1 MSDFEVEIQHEAP
14 LPSQMTLPDAQN
26 GSGEPGN
33 ENIALELLEIPP
45 EQLKKRRPWSS
56 QGFKSILSPSPLFI
70 DSRRAS
76 KDDLSVASGPVTP
89 KRPSV
94 VPRGLSLQMPPRD
107 ISSTSTA
114 NLTKRVPVSPK
125 PETAAASYPSPSS
138 VLPRRSRG
146 MDFSRAATNL
156 HHSTLAESS
165 PESSPIVGSRG
176 SMIPRKGLF
185 SPPSNPS
192 VPESPNS
199 VPNSLWSTMATAEK
213 TGLSSSVGSSSMM
226 EYDSGSTSSD
236 GDEVMGNGEDDD
248 TIHMTPHINQLGNA
262 FGNPFGSVASSPGGD
277 GIGAFSPAASK
288 LMSYQRHRVKSRR
301 KRMSSSSAS
310 GQSSL
315 HSPGPSSP
323 PLLRSIESS
332 LSMNGG
338 YFLEDPSKKEIISR
352 RESLSLGTNDM
363 QLSDAEQSDG
373 EGLFRMHSHEEVP
386 IPAPVTPTMDD
397 RRNVIRRAVT
407 RRGNMLPKP
416 KGFARIRAAL
426 LEEGAPIDS
435 EVRRE
440 AEVIRQ
446 VRESDAD
453 SDINLH
459 PSQPATTASSPN
471 LTATAGPLDSLENI
485 SEDPSMNGDDNC
497 SRRSSSAFSHQ
508 AIRHSGGSTF
518 WNNFDER
525 MRTPPPQIIPRESSS
540 GMSDDMNMDTPVG
553 SLQSSIPHQT
563 TARPSVSQDS
573 LASTTQTTV
582 FEMPKKG
589 NNKRMRD
596 DDFDPNYFKRRAVS
610 PGLSLQ
616 NSPILPQSPLQRDG
630 GWWGTPKSNREVPS
644 VLVSGDRVSSTGS
657 NGSMNGPGG
666 PSKRVG
672 LQGMTDTHDGLM
684 KMSIE

>member
-1 MSDFEVEIQHEAP
+1 MTHQEAR
-14 LPSQMTLPDAQN
+14 N

-33 ENIALELLEIPP
+33 ENVGLGTPP
-45 EQLKKRRPWSS
+45 EYHKKPRPRSS
-56 QGFKSILSPSPLFI
+56 QGFQSVLSPSPLLI

-89 KRPSV
+89 KRSNIP
-94 VPRGLSLQMPPRD
+94 PRGLSLQMPPRD

-114 NLTKRVPVSPK
+114 NLTKRIPVSPK
-125 PETAAASYPSPSS
+125 PETAASYPSPSS

-146 MDFSRAATNL
+146 LDFSRAATNL
-156 HHSTLAESS
+156 HHSILAESS

-176 SMIPRKGLF
+176 SMMPRKGLF

-199 VPNSLWSTMATAEK
+199 VPNSLWSTMANVEK
-213 TGLSSSVGSSSMM
+213 TGLSSSVGSSSVM

-236 GDEVMGNGEDDD
+236 GDEVMDNGEDDD
-248 TIHMTPHINQLGNA
+248 TIHMTPYIHHIGNGS
-262 FGNPFGSVASSPGGD
+262 GNPFGSVASSPGGD
-277 GIGAFSPAASK
+277 GIGAFSPAVSK

-338 YFLEDPSKKEIISR
+338 YFLDDPSKKEINSR
-352 RESLSLGTNDM
+352 RESLSLGTNEM

-373 EGLFRMHSHEEVP
+373 EGLLQMHSHEDVP
-386 IPAPVTPTMDD
+386 IPTPVTPTMDD

-407 RRGNMLPKP
+407 RRGNMLPKT

-426 LEEGAPIDS
+426 LEEGAPLDS

-453 SDINLH
+453 SDLSLH

-471 LTATAGPLDSLENI
+471 LTATAGPLDILENI
-485 SEDPSMNGDDNC
+485 SEDPSRNSEENF

-508 AIRHSGGSTF
+508 AIRNSGGSTF

-525 MRTPPPQIIPRESSS
+525 MRTPPPIIPRESSA
-540 GMSDDMNMDTPVG
+540 GVSDDMNMDTAVG
-553 SLQSSIPHQT
+553 SVQSSHQT
-563 TARPSVSQDS
+563 TARSSISHES
-573 LASTTQTTV
+573 LASTTQTTI

-589 NNKRMRD
+589 SNKRMRD

-644 VLVSGDRVSSTGS
+644 VHVSGDRVSSTGS
-657 NGSMNGPGG
+657 NGSMTGPGG

-684 KMSIE
+684 NMSIE

>member
-1 MSDFEVEIQHEAP
+1 MAGIEEEIQHEAP
-14 LPSQMTLPDAQN
+14 LPSQMTLQEARN
-26 GSGEPGN
+26 GSDEPGN
-33 ENIALELLEIPP
+33 ENVGLEISP
-45 EQLKKRRPWSS
+45 EYHKKPRPWSS
-56 QGFKSILSPSPLFI
+56 QGFKSVLSPSPLFI

-89 KRPSV
+89 KRPNV
-94 VPRGLSLQMPPRD
+94 APRGLSLQMPPRD

-125 PETAAASYPSPSS
+125 PETAASYPSPSS

-176 SMIPRKGLF
+176 SMMSRKGLF

-199 VPNSLWSTMATAEK
+199 VPNSLWSTMANAEK
-213 TGLSSSVGSSSMM
+213 TGLSSSVGSSSVM

-236 GDEVMGNGEDDD
+236 GDEVMDNGEDDD
-248 TIHMTPHINQLGNA
+248 TIHMTPHMIGNG

-288 LMSYQRHRVKSRR
+288 LMSYQRHRIKSRR

-338 YFLEDPSKKEIISR
+338 YFLDDPSKKEINSR

-363 QLSDAEQSDG
+363 QLSDAEQSEG
-373 EGLFRMHSHEEVP
+373 EGLLRMHSHEDVP
-386 IPAPVTPTMDD
+386 IPTPKTPTMDD

-407 RRGNMLPKP
+407 RRGNMLPKT

-446 VRESDAD
+446 VREGDAD
-453 SDINLH
+453 SDLNPH
-459 PSQPATTASSPN
+459 PSQPTTAASSPN

-485 SEDPSMNGDDNC
+485 SEDPSMNSEDNF

-508 AIRHSGGSTF
+508 AIRNSGGPTF

-525 MRTPPPQIIPRESSS
+525 MRTPPPSIIPRESSS
-540 GMSDDMNMDTPVG
+540 GVSDDMNMDIQVG
-553 SLQSSIPHQT
+553 SLQSSTTNQT
-563 TARPSVSQDS
+563 TARPSISQES
-573 LASTTQTTV
+573 LASTTQTAV

-644 VLVSGDRVSSTGS
+644 VHVSGDRVSSTGS

-684 KMSIE
+684 NMSIE

>member
-1 MSDFEVEIQHEAP
+1 MSALVRRSTFRDLVNLRTDNLPFRHRGHVASIQLGSPTFTGKYSKDSRSTSIMADFEEDIQNEAP
-14 LPSQMTLPDAQN
+14 LPSQIIMAHPEVHN

-33 ENIALELLEIPP
+33 ESSSLEVPSEHH
-45 EQLKKRRPWSS
+45 KKRRPWSS
-56 QGFKSILSPSPLFI
+56 QGFKSVLSPSPLFV

-76 KDDLSVASGPVTP
+76 KDDLSLTSGPFTA
-89 KRPSV
+89 KRPNV

-114 NLTKRVPVSPK
+114 NLTKRIPVSPK
-125 PETAAASYPSPSS
+125 PETAASYPSPSS

-176 SMIPRKGLF
+176 SMMPRKGLF

-192 VPESPNS
+192 VPESPNIA
-199 VPNSLWSTMATAEK
+199 PNYLWSTMANVEK

-236 GDEVMGNGEDDD
+236 GDEVMDNGEDDD
-248 TIHMTPHINQLGNA
+248 TIHITPHIQLGNG

-277 GIGAFSPAASK
+277 GIGAFSAAASK

-301 KRMSSSSAS
+301 KRMSLSSAS

-338 YFLEDPSKKEIISR
+338 YFLDDPSKKEMKSR

-373 EGLFRMHSHEEVP
+373 EGILRMHSHEDVP

-407 RRGNMLPKP
+407 RRGNMLV
-416 KGFARIRAAL
+416 RV
-426 LEEGAPIDS
+426 DS
-435 EVRRE
+435 VLKRTLR
-440 AEVIRQ
+440 
-446 VRESDAD
+446 
-453 SDINLH
+453 
-459 PSQPATTASSPN
+459 
-471 LTATAGPLDSLENI
+471 SLM
-485 SEDPSMNGDDNC
+485 PFC
-497 SRRSSSAFSHQ
+497 
-508 AIRHSGGSTF
+508 
-518 WNNFDER
+518 
-525 MRTPPPQIIPRESSS
+525 RTLIQ
-540 GMSDDMNMDTPVG
+540 
-553 SLQSSIPHQT
+553 
-563 TARPSVSQDS
+563 S
-573 LASTTQTTV
+573 LAEDQ
-582 FEMPKKG
+582 G
-589 NNKRMRD
+589 LC
-596 DDFDPNYFKRRAVS
+596 AH
-610 PGLSLQ
+610 PGCAS
-616 NSPILPQSPLQRDG
+616 
-630 GWWGTPKSNREVPS
+630 
-644 VLVSGDRVSSTGS
+644 
-657 NGSMNGPGG
+657 
-666 PSKRVG
+666 
-672 LQGMTDTHDGLM
+672 
-684 KMSIE
+684 